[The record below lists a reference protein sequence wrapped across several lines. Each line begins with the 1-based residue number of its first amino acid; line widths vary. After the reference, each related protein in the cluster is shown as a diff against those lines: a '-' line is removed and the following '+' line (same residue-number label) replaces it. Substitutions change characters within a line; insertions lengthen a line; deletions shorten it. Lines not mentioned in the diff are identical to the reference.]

1 MDQWVSCECSCKATL
16 AKRKAHLA
24 GTTDHA
30 GAAEDPIVYTRTT
43 TLVSVA
49 AADTSEAQEW
59 VAQEW
64 VALEWADLTLDSVD
78 FSATLRASYETT
90 LSLPRTSVKSFRP
103 SFNPNLAGSSL
114 LRVKRARLLVKRLL
128 PSAKV
133 LGARN
138 VS

>member
-24 GTTDHA
+24 ATTDHA
-30 GAAEDPIVYTRTT
+30 GAAEDPIACTRTT

-59 VAQEW
+59 VAR
-64 VALEWADLTLDSVD
+64 EWADHTLDSVD